1 MASENF
7 QHFRFFD
14 PLIFQKWE
22 NLVHKKFSILG
33 SPVYACFEK
42 SVILIKVSL
51 YTGPQKSPK
60 SPISIPHQCFFLY
73 IYMYNFLFFV
83 HMPEIFVHTRVRSC
97 TKKSRNCFQN
107 LAEIVFWYEI
117 CGKMSA
123 ARAKEDRKEQKTLI
137 LEIGTFF
144 CTYDPENLKR
154 IKKHCWNVHFR
165 FACGGP

>member
-1 MASENF
+1 M
-7 QHFRFFD
+7 
-14 PLIFQKWE
+14 
-22 NLVHKKFSILG
+22 
-33 SPVYACFEK
+33 C
-42 SVILIKVSL
+42 
-51 YTGPQKSPK
+51 
-60 SPISIPHQCFFLY
+60 QCFFLY

-107 LAEIVFWYEI
+107 LAEIVFWYET
-117 CGKMSA
+117 CENFPA

-154 IKKHCWNVHFR
+154 IKKHCRPPSNAF
-165 FACGGP
+165 GPKCTMQCFFKCKYT